1 MIYNSQYQLN
11 GAQLGKWKIK
21 KALKKTFKAVK
32 KTTGKVATAATSVAM
47 RAYGVAPQQQQASSA
62 ESYPQASQSSGGSAP
77 MVSYGAPG
85 ATQQQQSS
93 GNFLDDVI
101 NEMYPQEK
109 PAKVSAGAPAKKQA
123 APTGKQTGNTASGGN
138 SSMIPILALAGAAL
152 FMMKGKKK

>member
-62 ESYPQASQSSGGSAP
+62 ESYPQASQSSGNAP

-85 ATQQQQSS
+85 ATQQSQSS
-93 GNFLDDVI
+93 GSFLDDVM
-101 NEMYPQEK
+101 NEMYPQDK
-109 PAKVSAGAPAKKQA
+109 PAKVSSGAPAAKKTTTTT
-123 APTGKQTGNTASGGN
+123 PTGKQSGN
-138 SSMIPILALAGAAL
+138 SNMLPILALAGVAAF